1 MIQNAALDVAIALAL
16 MYLMLS
22 LLCTVINEYIAS
34 KLGLR
39 AASLAS
45 GLQQILDDP
54 SVRQRFY
61 GHGLIAG
68 STNAVAK
75 SDNLLMPLMRTFGN
89 LPAAVSSAAKPPA
102 TPPVA
107 AAAAAA
113 ADGKPAPQAPPPE
126 NHPSYISSTSFAM
139 ALLGSLDTDKPIPG
153 FDDVV
158 SAVIK
163 MNPPSNLRSTLLSA
177 LSGAQ
182 GDLDRFRKNVAN
194 SFDDSME
201 RLSGAYKR
209 HLKLISIVVGLVVTV
224 AFNADSFRVATTLW
238 IDPDLRAQVVA
249 SATMAAGKAI
259 DDTGKVD
266 EQKLKDAVASTSI
279 LRPLPIGW
287 SCGKDDSLSQCIWSK
302 MPRTLAQI
310 PQALTQILGWLLT
323 AAALSLGAP
332 FWFDVLSKF
341 INIRGA
347 GDKPDRADANSRR
360 G

>member
-22 LLCTVINEYIAS
+22 LLCTIINEFIAS
-34 KLGLR
+34 KLLGLR

-54 SVRQRFY
+54 LVRQKFY

-75 SDNLLMPLMRTFGN
+75 SDNLLMPLIWNRGD
-89 LPAAVSSAAKPPA
+89 LPAAVNSLA
-102 TPPVA
+102 TPGA
-107 AAAAAA
+107 AAAPAAGPNA
-113 ADGKPAPQAPPPE
+113 VPQAPPAAGPNTVPQAPSPE
-126 NHPSYISSTSFAM
+126 DHPSYISSSNFAS
-139 ALLGSLDTDKPIPG
+139 ALLGSLDTGKPIPV
-153 FDDVV
+153 FADVV
-158 SAVIK
+158 TAVTA
-163 MNPPSNLRSTLLSA
+163 MSPSNLRSALLSA
-177 LSGAQ
+177 LTAAQ
-182 GDLDRFRKNVAN
+182 GDLDSFRKNVAN
-194 SFDDSME
+194 WFDDSME

-209 HLKLISIVVGLVVTV
+209 HLKLISILVGIVVAVV
-224 AFNADSFRVATTLW
+224 FNADSFRVASTLW
-238 IDPDLRAQVVA
+238 TDPVLRAQVVA
-249 SATMAAGKAI
+249 TAAETVGKGA
-259 DDTGKVD
+259 DSKGD
-266 EQKLKDAVASTSI
+266 QPKLADVVEG

-287 SCGKDDSLSQCIWSK
+287 SCGKNESPCIWSK
-302 MPRTLAQI
+302 PPTNLTLI
-310 PQALTQILGWLLT
+310 LGWLTLILGWLLT

-347 GDKPDRADANSRR
+347 GDKPNRADANSRR